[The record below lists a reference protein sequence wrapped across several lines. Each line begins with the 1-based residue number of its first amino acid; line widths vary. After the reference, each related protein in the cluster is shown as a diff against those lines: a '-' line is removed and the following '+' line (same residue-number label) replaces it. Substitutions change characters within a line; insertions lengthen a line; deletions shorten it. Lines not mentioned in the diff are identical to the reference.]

1 MATPIGTNEINSI
14 SRRYIYP
21 TLVDNVY
28 RSNLM
33 FFRANARNKKMVQGG
48 YQIEIPLVYGRFA
61 AGGFYT
67 GFDLLDVSPSDTVK
81 NAAYDWKQAYVPV
94 TVDGLTLIRAD
105 SPEAVVNFLSFYF
118 EQAQTELA
126 EILGVG
132 VWSNVVSNNKSVD
145 GLVGAIDNGAVA
157 ATYGGLSRAS
167 NTFWNS
173 QVSTAAVPLTLAQ
186 IQSLFGNTTEG
197 GRHPT
202 IIVTTQNVYNLY
214 WALNTGVQSATGV
227 PGQAFPV
234 QPEGHDVQLAQAGFT
249 NLVFNGV
256 PITVDSHVPAGQ
268 MFFIN
273 EDYLYLYVNPRADF
287 NMKEFREPVNQ
298 DAMTS
303 LILWAGNMCFSNVL
317 RHGKMTGILG

>member
-33 FFRANARNKKMVQGG
+33 FFRLNARMKKVLQGG
-48 YQIEIPLVYGRFA
+48 LQIEVPLVYARFA
-61 AGGFYT
+61 AGGFYQ

-94 TVDGLTLIRAD
+94 SVDGLTLIRAD
-105 SPEAVVNFLSFYF
+105 SPEAIVNFLSFYF

-126 EILGVG
+126 EILGAG
-132 VWSNVVSNNKSVD
+132 IWSTANATKSVD
-145 GLVGAIDNGAVA
+145 AIPTAVDDGTLA

-167 NTFWNS
+167 NPFWKGNL
-173 QVSTAAVPLTLAQ
+173 TAITPPLSLATMQ
-186 IQSLFGNTTEG
+186 TMFGTTTEG

-202 IIVTTQNVYNLY
+202 IIVTTQAVWNLY
-214 WALNTGVQSATGV
+214 WALSTG
-227 PGQAFPV
+227 GQAFPV
-234 QPEGHDVQLAQAGFT
+234 QPGGHDEQLAQNGFT
-249 NLVFNGV
+249 NLIFNGV
-256 PITVDSHVPAGQ
+256 PVAVDSHVPASQ
-268 MFFIN
+268 MFFLN
-273 EDYLYLYVNPRADF
+273 EDYMYLYVNPRADF

-303 LILWAGNMCFSNVL
+303 LILWAGDVCFSNL
-317 RHGKMTGILG
+317 QRQGKLTGVTS